1 MLFPGF
7 VGVGVAVGQLFAV
20 RPCNSRSGRF
30 NDRLGS
36 ISGAAWLPFK
46 LSQGGFLSCRREALL
61 SCYSAAM
68 LYFRSS
74 NKIRVIYSFSS
85 RKKNVCVR
93 RGV

>member
-36 ISGAAWLPFK
+36 ISCAAWLPFK
-46 LSQGGFLSCRREALL
+46 LSQGGFIKLLQRSYALFPL
-61 SCYSAAM
+61 
-68 LYFRSS
+68 LE
-74 NKIRVIYSFSS
+74 
-85 RKKNVCVR
+85 
-93 RGV
+93 